1 MTPRKKH
8 PRGAAGDA
16 TGAAVG
22 EELRAPEAATD
33 DTWHAADAE
42 ADETAEALAA
52 AEQEL
57 AQQREAVLRMQ
68 AEMENLRKRLFR
80 DLEKS
85 RKFALESIMKDLL
98 QVRDSL
104 ERGLEMTDQAT
115 TAESLR
121 AGKELTLKMLSKV
134 MADHGLELIDPKG
147 APFDPEL
154 HEAVTVLPSPDHD
167 ENTVLDVLQKGYR
180 LHDRL
185 IRPASVIVSRKP

>member
-1 MTPRKKH
+1 
-8 PRGAAGDA
+8 
-16 TGAAVG
+16 
-22 EELRAPEAATD
+22 
-33 DTWHAADAE
+33 
-42 ADETAEALAA
+42 
-52 AEQEL
+52 
-57 AQQREAVLRMQ
+57 MQ
-68 AEMENLRKRLFR
+68 AEMENVRKRLFR

-85 RKFALESIMKDLL
+85 RKFALENIMKDLL

-104 ERGLEMTDQAT
+104 ERGLEMADEAT

-121 AGKELTLKMLSKV
+121 EGKKLTLRMLSKV